1 MIVVQALL
9 IAGVPAAEIRCH
21 VLDDRTVY
29 TIRLAK
35 DEPTTCVFPGTL
47 TALEVGNVSTKPEDA
62 PPVLLSHQP
71 GASFF
76 SLRALRDGAKAAVNV
91 VYRGRVYALT
101 LVTAAE
107 PDRAVTFL
115 EPAAA
120 EAPAPAKPLDA
131 SALRSLLGRAR
142 HHDLVVAQY
151 PLLAHAVE
159 RATPNT
165 ETLYPGFKVTVT
177 EVFRFPAEDA
187 LVFHARLESEN
198 GRPVR
203 FDPSG
208 VAIRVGAAVYPAALA
223 EVDDAAPAS
232 GSSLLRFIVAGD
244 GHGGSASLSVHNT
257 FFVLVPA
264 LP

>member
-21 VLDDRTVY
+21 VLDERTVY
-29 TIRLAK
+29 TLRLAK
-35 DEPTTCVFPGTL
+35 DEPTTCVFPGPL
-47 TALEVGNVSTKPEDA
+47 TALEVANVSAKPEDA

-76 SLRALRDGAKAAVNV
+76 SLRALQDGAKAAINV

-115 EPAAA
+115 DPAPA
-120 EAPAPAKPLDA
+120 EAPAPAQPLTA
-131 SALRSLLGRAR
+131 TALRGLLDRAR
-142 HHDLVVAQY
+142 HHDLLAAQY
-151 PLLAHAVE
+151 SLLTRAVE

-187 LVFHARLESEN
+187 LVFHARLDWGD

-208 VAIRVGAAVYPAALA
+208 VAIRVGAAIHPAALA
-223 EVDDAAPAS
+223 DVEDAPPGS
-232 GSSLLRFIVAGD
+232 GPVMLRFIVAGD
-244 GHGGSASLSVHNT
+244 GRGGRASLSVHNT
-257 FFVLVPA
+257 FFVLVPL